1 MKFIKNLSIK
11 NKLILMVLFVSILAI
26 TIGFTVITIQDISIF
41 KKDLVD
47 MTKMN
52 ASTAGDACS
61 SMLVFGAGY
70 EKEVNQELKRLRTI
84 PYIENAYVFD
94 DKGDIFGRYNRS
106 GEDVEPI
113 LLGQDRFVQSFG
125 NYLHVYQPIYVDQ
138 KKIGAIYLR
147 SSTYLLNKKIRNY
160 LFTIGLE
167 MIGLIILSYLLAL
180 KLQRVISGPILKL
193 ASVMDEVSKQ
203 TDYAVRV
210 HKQGDDE
217 IGRLYDGF
225 NNMLEQIQLRETER
239 DVAQTARER
248 LFLELQEKNKEL
260 EQVVYVTSHDLRS
273 PLVNIQGFS
282 KELEY
287 SLKDLLDHFDSIP
300 PQTREKIQPIIEDDI
315 PDSLR
320 YIMTSAFKM
329 DSLLS
334 GLLKLSRVGR
344 SEVIM
349 SKIDM
354 NSLIHEVQQAF
365 EFQIKEA
372 GVEIEIGDLPPCFG
386 DEPQI
391 NQVFSNLLN
400 NALKYLDPQR
410 PGLIT
415 ISGEIRNHEIFYC
428 IADNGIGIAEE
439 HRQKVFEIFH
449 RLNPIDTGGE
459 GLGLTIV
466 QKIINRHRGKVW
478 VESKLGEGSRFFI
491 VLPAN
496 A

>member
-1 MKFIKNLSIK
+1 MKFIMNLSIK
-11 NKLILMVLFVSILAI
+11 NKLILIVLFVSILAI
-26 TIGFTVITIQDISIF
+26 IIGFTIITIQDISIF

-47 MTKMN
+47 MTRMN

-70 EKEVNQELKRLRTI
+70 EKEVNQELRRLRGI

-94 DKGDIFGRYNRS
+94 EKGDIFGKYNRS
-106 GEDVEPI
+106 GEDFRPI
-113 LLGQDRFVQSFG
+113 SLGQDRLVFLQG
-125 NYLHVYQPIYVDQ
+125 EYLHVHQPIYVDQ
-138 KKIGAIYLR
+138 KKIGTIYLR
-147 SSTYLLNKKIRNY
+147 ASTYLLNKKIGNY
-160 LFTIGLE
+160 LMTIGLV
-167 MIGLIILSYLLAL
+167 MIAMIALSYLLAL
-180 KLQRVISGPILKL
+180 KFQRVISRPILKL
-193 ASVMDEVSKQ
+193 ASVMDKVSQQ
-203 TDYAVRV
+203 TDYTVRV
-210 HKQGDDE
+210 HKQGNDE

-239 DVAQTARER
+239 DAAQTARER
-248 LFLELQEKNKEL
+248 LFIELQEKNKEL

-287 SLKDLLDHFDSIP
+287 SLKDLVDILEAIP
-300 PQTREKIQPIIEDDI
+300 PKTREKIQPILEEDI

-320 YIMTSAFKM
+320 YIITSAFKM

-354 NSLIHEVQQAF
+354 NNLVQEVQQAF
-365 EFQIKEA
+365 EFQVKEA
-372 GVEIEIGDLPPCFG
+372 GAEIKVDDLPPCFG

-400 NALKYLDPQR
+400 NALKYLEPQR
-410 PGLIT
+410 TGLIA
-415 ISGEIRNHEIFYC
+415 ISAEKQNHEVVYC
-428 IADNGIGIAEE
+428 IADNGIGIAQEYL
-439 HRQKVFEIFH
+439 QKVFEIFH
-449 RLNPIDTGGE
+449 RLNPTETGGE

-466 QKIINRHRGKVW
+466 QKIINRHRGRVW
-478 VESKLGEGSRFFI
+478 AESRLGEGSRFFI
-491 VLPAN
+491 ALPAH